1 MTTPPH
7 ALIIDDNK
15 TNIEVLTMMLA
26 QQGVDFTASQS
37 ASNLDTL
44 LDSIE
49 KLDVIFLDLELP
61 NYDGF
66 EILTQ
71 LKSKPQLTGV
81 PIVAYT
87 VHNSEIDIARKA
99 GFHSFLGK
107 PLSMKKF
114 PEQLQKILAGTPVW
128 EV

>member
-1 MTTPPH
+1 MSAPH
-7 ALIIDDNK
+7 ALIIDDSK
-15 TNIEVLTMMLA
+15 TNIEVLTMMLSR
-26 QQGVDFTASQS
+26 QGVEFTAVQFVQHLE
-37 ASNLDTL
+37 AVLET
-44 LDSIE
+44 IE
-49 KLDVIFLDLELP
+49 KLDVVFLDLELP

-66 EILTQ
+66 EILAS
-71 LKSKPQLTGV
+71 LKQKPQFAGV

-107 PLSMKKF
+107 PLSLAKF
-114 PEQLQKILAGTPVW
+114 PDQLQRILAGIPVW

>member
-1 MTTPPH
+1 MPAPH
-7 ALIIDDNK
+7 ALIIDDSK
-15 TNIEVLTMMLA
+15 TNIEVLTMMLSR
-26 QQGVDFTASQS
+26 QGVEFTAVQFVQH
-37 ASNLDTL
+37 LETVLETL
-44 LDSIE
+44 E

-66 EILTQ
+66 EILAS
-71 LKSKPQLTGV
+71 LKQKPQFAGV

-87 VHNSEIDIARKA
+87 VHNSEIDSARKA

-107 PLSMKKF
+107 PLSLTKF
-114 PEQLQKILAGTPVW
+114 PDQLGRILAGIPVW